1 MRHDEVTTRVNLLD
15 HTYRDVARTPID
27 EFDSFSSGLS
37 PNGSTKSK
45 YLDTTW
51 ILQEHTDEQLARC
64 AKEMD
69 RLIMDKAYVPVPFPK
84 DVIYAHEWMHI
95 MSTMDVCTIP
105 RGTQFCD
112 EDGYDIVPI
121 RMVNLAHYGPHME
134 EVFHLQ
140 YDITISD
147 VSLVEDE
154 RKTYKMSNHSFEQEE
169 ENDSDDDVVPES
181 ELEKVR
187 LLLRDRDEISLNVT
201 Q

>member
-1 MRHDEVTTRVNLLD
+1 MESCGVQYEHTFAVVDFGQDPNYELILGRPFMRQLRVIQDWDTDFIYLCHDDVTTRINLLD

-37 PNGSTKSK
+37 PNGSTKSE
-45 YLDTTW
+45 YLDTAW

-69 RLIMDKAYVPVPFPK
+69 RLIMDEAYVLVPFPE
-84 DVIYAHEWMHI
+84 DVIDAHEWMHI
-95 MSTMDVCTIP
+95 LSTIDVCTIP

-134 EVFHLQ
+134 EVFHL
-140 YDITISD
+140 
-147 VSLVEDE
+147 
-154 RKTYKMSNHSFEQEE
+154 
-169 ENDSDDDVVPES
+169 
-181 ELEKVR
+181 
-187 LLLRDRDEISLNVT
+187 
-201 Q
+201 